1 MTDTAIRDKI
11 QDALNQCGNSGDFVA
26 AAGDLLKA
34 LEYESDR
41 RPDHNGD
48 ARQFIATF
56 RAPHKN
62 THSEKRFVDAVA
74 SVRIVFQFAESE
86 ISRNLFAGQK
96 FDQGMIKSF
105 LFFAVI
111 LRGEKYGR
119 HQYAEFT
126 REINKRFAMPAV
138 VLFLCRRNDAARL
151 TLAFAGRRPS
161 ISDSSRQVLQKISLL
176 REIKCDKT
184 HQGHLRILE
193 QLTFSRRLQWMTDNK
208 LEENFDGLL
217 AAWLDE
223 LDAEALNKRFYQ
235 DLLRWF
241 NATVQIIKIPA
252 ADKKQLGKEAFV
264 IRLINRVLFIWF
276 LKEKGLVE
284 PKLFIAEQIGGV
296 LKDYT
301 PTNGD
306 SYYRAVLQNLF
317 FATLNTKTDDRQFR
331 RDDSNTK
338 AYDEQHRDFTLRRY
352 AKLIAQPKVLTTWL
366 DKTPF
371 VNGGLFDCL
380 DGHKSKSQGGGG
392 RVDCFSDNPTHQKM
406 LSIPNRV
413 FFGEKEG
420 GSGLFDIL
428 NKYKFT
434 VEENTPIE
442 QEVALDPELLGKT
455 FENLLIYIDRKETGS
470 YYTPRPIVEFMVRE
484 SLLAYF
490 VRAIGANDA
499 DQKRLR
505 ALLSAEV
512 DYENLP
518 AKQKLTKDKIKSFI
532 DAASD
537 LKLLDPAVGSGAFPM
552 GALMVLTMALKRI
565 DPKNAYLR
573 EREMRRANG
582 FEDSRIRTEAR
593 QVVEEVFSP
602 QNEHNHYGRKLS
614 LIRDC
619 IYGVDIQPMAVQIC
633 RLRFFISLAIEQKTD
648 YKKPNFGIRPLPN
661 LETKIIAADTLV
673 KIQPADLFRSSVRDL
688 ENELMDTRRDFF
700 TANDRTTKN
709 KCRKKDEVLRQ
720 KIKETLC
727 SKNYPA
733 GDGNKI
739 SSWDLY
745 DQTTTADW
753 FDPAWMFG
761 VHDGFDVVLG
771 NPPYVRHESIERDY
785 KRTLLESYNP
795 AAIATSDLYVYFY
808 ARGWELLKPGGIKT
822 LICSNSWL
830 DVAYGKRLQ
839 NFLLKN
845 AHLKVIYNSEIER
858 QFSTAAINTII
869 SVIEKR
875 DKISAKDKT
884 RFINFLSPMEDIME
898 GAGEQQELVKTRAE
912 LSTQSKWG
920 GVYLRAPDIYH
931 HLMNKYADKFVRLGH
946 IADVKR
952 GITTGANEFF
962 YLDEERA
969 QMWNIEDEF
978 LRPIIKSPRECKGMV
993 IDPRRLKFN
1002 VFSCSLDRESMY
1014 NMAALQYIEWGEGQ
1028 GFDRR
1033 PSCRSRPRWWDF
1045 GMHDAPPLIVN
1056 YLFHKVMRFF
1066 IPQSEIYA
1074 SDNFQKIYC
1083 HNKILWQI
1091 CAAANSSV
1099 CQLFANVSG
1108 RVNFGDGLMKVQTY
1122 EMSQLGVVYPKFLS
1136 AKECKKIMQQKSMF
1150 DWDSDERKKL
1160 DGLIF
1165 DAIGLT
1171 TTERDAVYEETI
1183 RLIEKRLNRAANVPG
1198 ND

>member
-26 AAGDLLKA
+26 AAGDLLTA

-317 FATLNTKTDDRQFR
+317 FATLNTKTGDRQFR
-331 RDDSNTK
+331 RDDYNTK
-338 AYDEQHRDFTLRRY
+338 AYDEQHRNFALRRY
-352 AKLIAQPKVLTTWL
+352 AKLIAQPEVLTAWL

-413 FFGEKEG
+413 FFGEKED

-518 AKQKLTKDKIKSFI
+518 AKQKLTKGKIKSFI

-565 DPKNAYLR
+565 DPQNAYLR

-648 YKKPNFGIRPLPN
+648 YSKPNFGIRPLPN

-761 VHDGFDVVLG
+761 VHNGFDVVLG
-771 NPPYVRHESIERDY
+771 NPPYNVFDNMSRDEKQRQYVEKIRPSYPFSHGGKINIYRLFIENGINSLLTD
-785 KRTLLESYNP
+785 KGILCFIVPNTLLADISTAGIRSLIAQQACLRFAIEFPEKVKIFENVVQATTIFLLSKAISKEDFALTAKYHDSLLPPKTAVNINWRQITQISGKNLTIPLIRNSESYG
-795 AAIATSDLYVYFY
+795 L
-808 ARGWELLKPGGIKT
+808 IKK
-822 LICSNSWL
+822 LH
-830 DVAYGKRLQ
+830 
-839 NFLLKN
+839 KN
-845 AHLKVIYNSEIER
+845 AISLDSIAFMRKGDVSLDSHRPYISDSVKDNLLVRGDHVRRYRVNLSDDDNSRRWFDLAGMTPNVTLYKITAIKRNISEVRIVCQNIANMDMRQRITASILPKNVLVADSAQFIMPQNSAWDIYALLAILNSSLMNWRFKIT
-858 QFSTAAINTII
+858 STNNHVNIY
-869 SVIEKR
+869 
-875 DKISAKDKT
+875 
-884 RFINFLSPMEDIME
+884 
-898 GAGEQQELVKTRAE
+898 ELE
-912 LSTQSKWG
+912 NLPF
-920 GVYLRAPDIYH
+920 PDIA
-931 HLMNKYADKFVRLGH
+931 M
-946 IADVKR
+946 
-952 GITTGANEFF
+952 
-962 YLDEERA
+962 DE
-969 QMWNIEDEF
+969 
-978 LRPIIKSPRECKGMV
+978 
-993 IDPRRLKFN
+993 
-1002 VFSCSLDRESMY
+1002 
-1014 NMAALQYIEWGEGQ
+1014 
-1028 GFDRR
+1028 
-1033 PSCRSRPRWWDF
+1033 
-1045 GMHDAPPLIVN
+1045 
-1056 YLFHKVMRFF
+1056 
-1066 IPQSEIYA
+1066 
-1074 SDNFQKIYC
+1074 QK
-1083 HNKILWQI
+1083 
-1091 CAAANSSV
+1091 
-1099 CQLFANVSG
+1099 
-1108 RVNFGDGLMKVQTY
+1108 D
-1122 EMSQLGVVYPKFLS
+1122 LS
-1136 AKECKKIMQQKSMF
+1136 ALAKLITAQKEQNPSADISKEEAKIN
-1150 DWDSDERKKL
+1150 EIVYKL
-1160 DGLIF
+1160 Y
-1165 DAIGLT
+1165 GLT
-1171 TTERDAVYEETI
+1171 DDEILLVESEYKAE
-1183 RLIEKRLNRAANVPG
+1183 
-1198 ND
+1198 

>member
-41 RPDHNGD
+41 RIDGNGD

-301 PTNGD
+301 PANGD

-317 FATLNTKTDDRQFR
+317 FATLNTKTGDRQFR

-338 AYDEQHRDFTLRRY
+338 AYDEQHRDFALRRY
-352 AKLIAQPKVLTTWL
+352 AKLIAQPEVLTAWL

-420 GSGLFDIL
+420 GGGLFDIL

-573 EREMRRANG
+573 EREMQRANR

-648 YKKPNFGIRPLPN
+648 YNKPNFGIRPLPN

-761 VHDGFDVVLG
+761 VHNGFDVVLG
-771 NPPYVRHESIERDY
+771 NPPYAVSNDKALRKEFSESVYGRPNLYGYFIHKSIRDLT
-785 KRTLLESYNP
+785 KTDGILAFINPKTLLTDAYFSALRKWIMRNT
-795 AAIATSDLYVYFY
+795 AISEILNITDRRNVFDSV
-808 ARGWELLKPGGIKT
+808 IQSV
-822 LICSNSWL
+822 I
-830 DVAYGKRLQ
+830 V
-839 NFLLKN
+839 NFFQKN
-845 AHLKVIYNSEIER
+845 AIETR
-858 QFSTAAINTII
+858 IKNI
-869 SVIEKR
+869 S
-875 DKISAKDKT
+875 DKT
-884 RFINFLSPMEDIME
+884 QINSDQHIKIKFLDMLYQNNNNPIF
-898 GAGEQQELVKTRAE
+898 LVCENKLGYKIFNK
-912 LSTQSKWG
+912 LSKFPSLSDSGFEFVTGKIQW
-920 GVYLRAPDIYH
+920 
-931 HLMNKYADKFVRLGH
+931 DKFKNH
-946 IADVKR
+946 
-952 GITTGANEFF
+952 
-962 YLDEERA
+962 
-969 QMWNIEDEF
+969 
-978 LRPIIKSPRECKGMV
+978 
-993 IDPRRLKFN
+993 
-1002 VFSCSLDRESMY
+1002 FS
-1014 NMAALQYIEWGEGQ
+1014 A
-1028 GFDRR
+1028 
-1033 PSCRSRPRWWDF
+1033 
-1045 GMHDAPPLIVN
+1045 
-1056 YLFHKVMRFF
+1056 
-1066 IPQSEIYA
+1066 
-1074 SDNFQKIYC
+1074 
-1083 HNKILWQI
+1083 
-1091 CAAANSSV
+1091 
-1099 CQLFANVSG
+1099 
-1108 RVNFGDGLMKVQTY
+1108 T
-1122 EMSQLGVVYPKFLS
+1122 
-1136 AKECKKIMQQKSMF
+1136 KKKNC
-1150 DWDSDERKKL
+1150 
-1160 DGLIF
+1160 
-1165 DAIGLT
+1165 
-1171 TTERDAVYEETI
+1171 I
-1183 RLIEKRLNRAANVPG
+1183 RLIWAENIQRYYVAAPRLRGDKLYLTSEWEENALIEKSTIIVQRTTAVEQPRRIIASLVSSNDVGGAFASENHTSYMSHYPSNKYLVLCLGLLLSKLHDFTFRHINSNTQVSAGELNSLPFIIETAQNKNAIEKICCLVDKILALKRKDCTHDTSTIESEIDKIVYTLYGLTDDEILLVESEYKAE
-1198 ND
+1198 